1 MDEFNAFFRQPYV
14 LSILGVIILLTSTFD
29 VMGVSILFLKMKAS
43 YGIFLLGLF
52 HFLKG
57 IGQMFEES

>member
-1 MDEFNAFFRQPYV
+1 MDEFNAFLRQPYV

-43 YGIFLLGLF
+43 YGIFLLGIF

>member
-1 MDEFNAFFRQPYV
+1 MDGYNAFFRQPYV

-43 YGIFLLGLF
+43 YGIFLLGIF
-52 HFLKG
+52 HLLKG
-57 IGQMFEES
+57 IGQMFEET